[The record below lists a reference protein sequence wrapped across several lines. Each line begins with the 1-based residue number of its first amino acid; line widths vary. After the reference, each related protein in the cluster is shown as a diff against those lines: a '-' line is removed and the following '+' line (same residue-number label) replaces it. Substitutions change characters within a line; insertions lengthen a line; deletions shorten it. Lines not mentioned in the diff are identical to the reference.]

1 MTGFDIWRIST
12 ATKMHFTTSY
22 DAFKFNFKAKNLNHH
37 SYTNAK
43 GKYYYEKHA
52 KKFKN
57 DTIIKRY
64 AFSNIFFKDIL
75 WFGEM
80 QDDAFNEYSSHLQS
94 LSYLFQKDLRK
105 LSNHKFDDVLNGRG
119 KIPLIINEYLCGNV
133 LAETVIILNTM
144 TNFID
149 IVQVDENDILWPEI
163 KNKLLKA
170 TPFVKNDVGTDK
182 NIKSYRNIVLKTF
195 S

>member
-1 MTGFDIWRIST
+1 
-12 ATKMHFTTSY
+12 
-22 DAFKFNFKAKNLNHH
+22 
-37 SYTNAK
+37 
-43 GKYYYEKHA
+43 
-52 KKFKN
+52 
-57 DTIIKRY
+57 
-64 AFSNIFFKDIL
+64 
-75 WFGEM
+75 
-80 QDDAFNEYSSHLQS
+80 
-94 LSYLFQKDLRK
+94 
-105 LSNHKFDDVLNGRG
+105 
-119 KIPLIINEYLCGNV
+119 
-133 LAETVIILNTM
+133 M